1 MKPFGASKSVV
12 IVSFPHLIRHSLEDK
27 NDHQTTAILS
37 SGNSICQDTI
47 LHSQTIVRIF
57 HKKNSPS
64 LFPYLHQVPNYSFQ
78 NEPVRNL
85 MNIKQTRLEVMH
97 FLSQRMDGFIETF
110 LKSIDTNWQ
119 PSDLLPDSNSE
130 AFLAEVKEL
139 RLQCRELPYDYLA
152 VLVGDII
159 TEEALPTYETWLM
172 DIEGIGQTKKEGWS
186 KWIRMWTA
194 EENRHGDLLNKY
206 VYLSGRVNMRQMEIS
221 TQYLIAD
228 GMEIGAARDPYRN
241 FVYTSF
247 QEMATNISHRRTAS
261 LAKQFGNN
269 QLSKICGVIAS
280 DEARHA
286 KAYKSF
292 IKQIF
297 DIDASEM
304 MLAFEDMMRKKI
316 VMPAH
321 FLRQQGEKIGTTFSH
336 FSDAAQRLGV
346 YTTIDY
352 TDILESLI
360 KEWNLTNIRSL
371 NDAAE
376 RARDYLMALPGRFRK
391 VAERSTIK
399 ATLDYEFN
407 WITR

>member
-1 MKPFGASKSVV
+1 M
-12 IVSFPHLIRHSLEDK
+12 
-27 NDHQTTAILS
+27 NLS
-37 SGNSICQDTI
+37 
-47 LHSQTIVRIF
+47 
-57 HKKNSPS
+57 
-64 LFPYLHQVPNYSFQ
+64 
-78 NEPVRNL
+78 
-85 MNIKQTRLEVMH
+85 QTRLEVMH
-97 FLSQRMDGFIETF
+97 FLAQTMDNIVDTF
-110 LKSIDTNWQ
+110 LKKIDDNWQ
-119 PSDLLPDSNSE
+119 PSDLLPNSSSE
-130 AFLAEVKEL
+130 TFIADVKEL
-139 RLQCRELPYDYLA
+139 QMECRELPYDYLA

-172 DIEGIGQTKKEGWS
+172 DIEGIDGKNNREGWS

-247 QEMATNISHRRTAS
+247 QEMATNISHRRTATLS
-261 LAKQFGNN
+261 KQYGNT
-269 QLSKICGVIAS
+269 QLSKICGVIAA

-292 IKQIF
+292 ISRIF
-297 DIDASEM
+297 EIDASEM

-321 FLRQQGEKIGTTFSH
+321 FLRQQGEKIGASFSH

-352 TDILESLI
+352 TDILDNLI
-360 KEWNLTNIRSL
+360 KEWDIANIRGI

-376 RARDYLMALPGRFRK
+376 KARDYLMALPERFRRI
-391 VAERSTIK
+391 AERTSIK
-399 ATLDYEFN
+399 SPLEYEFN